1 MVAYAKANTVQAAE
15 HQGFDDGYFG
25 NEKLERFKYPN
36 HREAYEGEYRRGAE
50 QRAEAD
56 KTCGMV
62 STKKGKGK
70 V

>member
-1 MVAYAKANTVQAAE
+1 MVAYAQANTVQAAE

-25 NEKLERFKYPN
+25 NEKLGRFKYPK
-36 HREAYEGEYRRGAE
+36 HRDAYEGEYRRGAK

-56 KTCGMV
+56 KARGV
-62 STKKGKGK
+62 VPAKKAKGK